1 MVYWVKLS
9 DVKESKMSNM
19 YYLGIDTSCY
29 TTSVAIVD
37 SSEKVVYDGR
47 IILSVDKGMRGLR
60 QSEAVFQHI
69 KNLKILCNEAMSK
82 LELKKPCLI
91 SVSSSPR
98 NVEGSYMPVFITG
111 YNTASIMASC
121 LRVPLYECSHQQG
134 HAIAGAWSVGRELT
148 GDYLVYH
155 ISGGTTELL
164 KVQAENEAYK
174 IIGGTEDLNAGQ
186 FIDRV
191 GVAMGLGFPCGK
203 EMDKLCSKY
212 DIPAMDLP
220 ISVRGSYLSFSG
232 PESYVQRI
240 LDKESLN
247 KEDYKAKVAKSVF
260 YSIGKA
266 IEKTIVNACKEHNLN
281 KVLLV
286 GGVAS
291 NSIIRKLLSQSKRM
305 GNDRIDLI
313 ISDSRYSSDNA
324 VGAAII
330 GKRVYENNGGL
341 NERV

>member
-1 MVYWVKLS
+1 
-9 DVKESKMSNM
+9 M

-37 SSEKVVYDGR
+37 SSEQVIYDGR
-47 IILSVDKGMRGLR
+47 KMLSVEQGMRGLR
-60 QSEAVFQHI
+60 QSESVFLHI
-69 KNLKILCNEAMSK
+69 KNLEPLCNEATSK
-82 LELKKPCLI
+82 LKLKNPCCVA
-91 SVSSSPR
+91 VSSSPR

-121 LRVPLYECSHQQG
+121 FRVPLYECSHQQG
-134 HAIAGAWSVGRELT
+134 HIIAGAWSVGQKLT

-164 KVQAENEAYK
+164 KVHASSETYK
-174 IIGGTEDLNAGQ
+174 IVGGTEDLNAGQ

-203 EMDKLCSKY
+203 EMDKLCNEY
-212 DIPAMDLP
+212 DDISDIELP
-220 ISVRGSYLSFSG
+220 VSVKGSYLSLSG

-240 LDKESLN
+240 LDKERLDN
-247 KEDYKAKVAKSVF
+247 EDYKANIAKSVF

-266 IEKTIVNACKEHNLN
+266 IEKTIINTCKKYNIN

-291 NSIIRKLLSQSKRM
+291 NSIIRSLLMQSKSIEKN
-305 GNDRIDLI
+305 GIDLI

-324 VGAAII
+324 VGTAIF
-330 GKRVYENNGGL
+330 GKRIYESNGGL

>member
-1 MVYWVKLS
+1 
-9 DVKESKMSNM
+9 MSSI

-37 SSEKVVYDGR
+37 DSERIVYDSR
-47 IILSVDKGMRGLR
+47 IMLSVERGMRGLR

-69 KNLKILCNEAMSK
+69 KNLEPLCNDAMSK
-82 LELKKPCLI
+82 LKLQKPCCI

-98 NVEGSYMPVFITG
+98 NIEGSYMPVFITG
-111 YNTASIMASC
+111 YNIASIMASC
-121 LRVPLYECSHQQG
+121 LGVPLYECSHQQG
-134 HAIAGAWSVGRELT
+134 HIVAGAWSADRELT

-164 KVQAENEAYK
+164 KAQASSEVYN

-191 GVAMGLGFPCGK
+191 GVAMGLEFPCGK
-203 EMDKLCSKY
+203 EMDKLCSKF
-212 DIPAMDLP
+212 DTAAIELP
-220 ISVRGSYLSFSG
+220 VSVKGSYLSFSG

-240 LDKESLN
+240 LDKERLDN
-247 KEDYKAKVAKSVF
+247 EGYKANVARSVF

-266 IEKTIVNACKEHNLN
+266 IEKTILNACKEYNIN

-291 NSIIRKLLSQSKRM
+291 NSIIRNLLMQSK
-305 GNDRIDLI
+305 GIEKGGINLI

-324 VGAAII
+324 VGAAIF

-341 NERV
+341 NKRV